1 MTTIGGPRVAK
12 GRHGDVWRHAHMLFN
27 EGVIGDVADDHLL
40 ERFVTA
46 HHEAGELA
54 FEALV
59 ARHGPMVLGI
69 CRTILRNEHD
79 AEDAFPGD
87 LLGPGAPGQGFD
99 PKSSSSLASWLH
111 GVARRVAC
119 SARSAASRR
128 REHEQK
134 AADLAEQF
142 MAEPRWDDLA
152 QALHE
157 EIDQLPERY
166 RAPIVLCDM
175 EGLTEGQA
183 ARRLGRPVGT
193 IRSQITRGRQRLRC
207 QLIRRGLAPASVV
220 LVVAHAGCSANA
232 VVASALVNSTVQS
245 AMQFGVAGTT
255 TAGMVSAAAAAL
267 AEKFL
272 GSMFMA
278 RIKNTALTVLVAIG
292 LATVGAFG
300 LEPQGEKSPSASD
313 AKQDLLDLMHAWGKA
328 LVQSDAAL
336 MDRLLAYEMSCT
348 DPGGGVWDK
357 SQYLEFVKTNFWHVD
372 SYKLEDTKVR
382 VYGDAAVVTGLFV
395 TNRDSKPRPFAVER
409 YTKTWIRRH
418 GTWQCVALQ
427 TMVID
432 AQHTAPVPARSSGKP
447 VAIGSG
453 GIDVQPP
460 AAVPASKHRPDD
472 AFKGDTGSSPT
483 SPPPPAP
490 RQ

>member
-1 MTTIGGPRVAK
+1 VAK
-12 GRHGDVWRHAHMLFN
+12 GRHGDVWRYSHVLFN
-27 EGVIGDVADDHLL
+27 EGVIGDVADDQLL

-46 HHEAGELA
+46 HREAGELA

-59 ARHGPMVLGI
+59 ARHGPMVLRI
-69 CRTILRNEHD
+69 CRTILRDEHD
-79 AEDAFPGD
+79 AEDAFQATF
-87 LLGPGAPGQGFD
+87 LVLARQAA
-99 PKSSSSLASWLH
+99 SIRSRASLASWLH
-111 GVARRVAC
+111 GVARRVAS

-134 AADLAEQF
+134 AADLAEQY

-152 QALHE
+152 QVLHE

-183 ARRLGRPVGT
+183 ARRLGRPLGT
-193 IRSQITRGRQRLRC
+193 IRSQITRGRQRLRR

-220 LVVAHAGCSANA
+220 LVIADAGCSANA

-245 AMQFGVAGTT
+245 AMQFAVARAT

-267 AEKFL
+267 TEEFL
-272 GSMFMA
+272 RSMLMT
-278 RIKNTALTVLVAIG
+278 RIKNTAMAALVAIG
-292 LATVGAFG
+292 IATAGAFA
-300 LEPQGEKSPSASD
+300 LEPQAEKPPSASD

-328 LVQSDAAL
+328 LVQSDVAM

-357 SQYLEFVKTNFWHVD
+357 SEYLEFVKTNFWHVE
-372 SYKLEDTKVR
+372 SYKLEDTKIQ
-382 VYGDAAVVTGLFV
+382 VYGDAAVVTGLFL
-395 TNRDSKPRPFAVER
+395 TNTDPKRRPYVVER

-427 TMVID
+427 TMITATGEHESD
-432 AQHTAPVPARSSGKP
+432 AKH
-447 VAIGSG
+447 
-453 GIDVQPP
+453 P

-472 AFKGDTGSSPT
+472 VPKGGTGLSPT

-490 RQ
+490 RR